1 MKLICTQ
8 ENLKRAVGLVER
20 AAGRQS
26 TLPVLANVL
35 LETESG
41 RLKLSATNLEIG
53 VVARIGAKVERE
65 GSLTVPVKVLS
76 QFVGNLPGT
85 EVITL
90 EESAQSLL
98 VSCGTYTVK
107 IKGLPASEFPII
119 PGKKNARAI
128 LFPAQSFKT
137 ALSRLLPCVA
147 MQDTRLELSGV
158 NFLFSERS
166 VALAS
171 TDSFRL
177 AEEILLFETPLDANV
192 LSDLNAAG
200 PIILPA
206 ATLLE
211 VSRAIPSTQ
220 KEVSLV
226 LDENQAFFEMEGVE
240 VISRLILG
248 KFPDYR
254 QIMPTDFS
262 FSAAIEKE
270 AFLRSLRIAS
280 VFAAGEIAIELNP
293 EEERVVIEAVSSSVG
308 EQRAEVSAKFDRGEG
323 RLRLIFPPKSL
334 LDGVGFLE
342 TASISFRAN
351 TSATP
356 VSLSMIGTDPSQT
369 GFTYIMM
376 PIQK

>member
-8 ENLKRAVGLVER
+8 ENLKRAIGLVER

-26 TLPVLANVL
+26 ALPVLANVL
-35 LETESG
+35 LETEGG

-98 VSCGTYTVK
+98 VSCGGYAVK
-107 IKGLPASEFPII
+107 IKGLPVSEFPII
-119 PGKKNARAI
+119 PSKKNGRSM
-128 LFPAQSFKT
+128 LLPAQSFKSS
-137 ALSRLLPCVA
+137 LSRLLPCVA
-147 MQDTRLELSGV
+147 LQDTRLELSGV
-158 NFLFSERS
+158 NFLFSEKS

-177 AEEILLFETPLDANV
+177 AEESISLEKFLDETT
-192 LSDLNAAG
+192 LSGMNAAG
-200 PIILPA
+200 SIILPA
-206 ATLLE
+206 TTLLE
-211 VSRAIPSTQ
+211 VSRAISPTE
-220 KEVSLV
+220 KTVSLT

-240 VISRLILG
+240 VVSRLILG

-262 FSAAIEKE
+262 FSVAIEKE
-270 AFLRSLRIAS
+270 SFLRSLRIAS
-280 VFAAGEIAIELNP
+280 VFATGEIAIELASD
-293 EEERVVIEAVSSSVG
+293 EDRVVIEAVSSSVG
-308 EQRAEVSAKFDRGEG
+308 EQRAEVPATFDRGEG
-323 RLRLIFPPKSL
+323 RLRRC
-334 LDGVGFLE
+334 V
-342 TASISFRAN
+342 
-351 TSATP
+351 
-356 VSLSMIGTDPSQT
+356 
-369 GFTYIMM
+369 
-376 PIQK
+376 